1 MSPGTRVLLVAAAL
15 SAGCAHLKTTDRL
28 DEARATYEKAQQG
41 PAADSSPAD
50 LATAKKFL
58 DLAEKGL
65 ETGDPKLVDDRATVA
80 ILKVQSAEALGRT
93 HELAAERDRTL
104 QAVSVTKQQL
114 LDEAKQ
120 KLMLARAEI
129 EKEKAARDA
138 METRLTQNKST
149 LAAQTEIRD
158 LPQGTVITLPG
169 GALFQQGR
177 ADLLPAGR
185 DQLSRVADFL
195 KSADRS
201 ARVTAQPPTRGS
213 RKAALSL
220 SGKRAERVRDYLVGE
235 GVTAQQIITDPPTA
249 TPTRPLPNS
258 PEFATNGA
266 VDIVLEPAR
275 GGSGS
280 AAGPGK

>member
-1 MSPGTRVLLVAAAL
+1 
-15 SAGCAHLKTTDRL
+15 
-28 DEARATYEKAQQG
+28 
-41 PAADSSPAD
+41 
-50 LATAKKFL
+50 
-58 DLAEKGL
+58 
-65 ETGDPKLVDDRATVA
+65 VA

-104 QAVSVTKQQL
+104 QAVNVTKQQL
-114 LDEAKQ
+114 LDEARQ
-120 KLMLARAEI
+120 KLMLTQAEL
-129 EKEKAARDA
+129 EKERAARDA
-138 METRLTQNKST
+138 MTARLTQSRSA
-149 LAAQTEIRD
+149 LAQETQIRD
-158 LPQGTVITLPG
+158 LPEGTVITLPG

-177 ADLLPAGR
+177 AELLPAGR

-201 ARVTAQPPTRGS
+201 ARVTAQPPSRGS

-235 GVTAQQIITDPPTA
+235 GVTARQIIAEPPTA

-275 GGSGS
+275 GG
-280 AAGPGK
+280 APGPADGRQ